1 MYELCVELGVVP
13 RIFFFL
19 TFLKIKVYCEC
30 RKKVK
35 SDFYLQLL
43 WLCKLQ
49 CYCYILHTNE
59 ILNVNG
65 KSQNAH
71 FSFLT
76 NVFLHMFYMVNIL
89 HKMCLPNDL
98 AF

>member
-1 MYELCVELGVVP
+1 MSQG
-13 RIFFFL
+13 FFFL
-19 TFLKIKVYCEC
+19 TFLKIKVYCEY

-76 NVFLHMFYMVNIL
+76 CFLAHVLYGEHFAQDVFA
-89 HKMCLPNDL
+89 K
-98 AF
+98 